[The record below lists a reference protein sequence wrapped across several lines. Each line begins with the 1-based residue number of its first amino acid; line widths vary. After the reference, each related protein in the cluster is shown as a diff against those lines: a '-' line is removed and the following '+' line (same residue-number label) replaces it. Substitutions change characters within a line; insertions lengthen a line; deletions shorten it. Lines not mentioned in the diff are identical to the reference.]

1 MVISMNLIL
10 QAIKSMFRKV
20 YMISDKV
27 EELTNT
33 KVDKSQVTDIMALAI
48 LMDVD
53 MIAPAADSNGSIFTD
68 ENGVIYIL

>member
-27 EELTNT
+27 EELANT
-33 KVDKSQVTDIMALAI
+33 KVDKSQVTDTIALEI
-48 LMDVD
+48 LMQAD
-53 MIAPAADSNGSIFTD
+53 MISPIADSDGLIFISEDGSL
-68 ENGVIYIL
+68 YCL